1 MREWEE
7 GAGPW
12 TQESSHKRWSLPLL
26 TPKPKQSDL
35 RWRQAGRQSET
46 QQGNRHPDLTIPH
59 PQSSCWYQLEGRRQ
73 MSLLIQSLGHRAR
86 HRRVESGSGGRW
98 RSPAQQYST
107 QHRVF
112 PEPCFSFLPSSCQ
125 HSFPDGSDGKESAWN
140 TRDLGSIP
148 GSGRSPG
155 EGNGN
160 PLQYY
165 CLENSMDRRAWRSQG
180 GSASLWGHKKSDTT
194 EWLTLFP
201 LATYCHHVLSFPSTK
216 SATGW
221 TTSFKV
227 V

>member
-1 MREWEE
+1 M
-7 GAGPW
+7 
-12 TQESSHKRWSLPLL
+12 
-26 TPKPKQSDL
+26 TPPITHPQTKTKWPEVE
-35 RWRQAGRQSET
+35 AGRQSET
-46 QQGNRHPDLTIPH
+46 QQGNRHPDLTISH
-59 PQSSCWYQLEGRRQ
+59 PQNSCWYQLEGRRQ

-98 RSPAQQYST
+98 KSPAQQYST

-140 TRDLGSIP
+140 MRDLGSIP

-160 PLQYY
+160 PLQYS

-180 GSASLWGHKKSDTT
+180 GVRQSVGSQKGRHNWATNTFSSCHLLPPRSLISI
-194 EWLTLFP
+194 
-201 LATYCHHVLSFPSTK
+201 Y
-216 SATGW
+216 
-221 TTSFKV
+221 
-227 V
+227 